1 MKLSCWREEMVV
13 SKGNKPLVTQPYI
26 KSMAKRDGLKSVLCN
41 STIPFTVSFVELY
54 HLQEQSETYFCLLIM
69 LKLFILLLYMQD
81 QSF

>member
-13 SKGNKPLVTQPYI
+13 SKGNKPIVAQPYI
-26 KSMAKRDGLKSVLCN
+26 KSMAEKRDGLKSVLCN

-54 HLQEQSETYFCLLIM
+54 DLQEQAETYFCLLIM
-69 LKLFILLLYMQD
+69 LFILLLYVQD